1 MIMMKENTYNV
12 VLEEKN
18 YKIFNLEDKYTI
30 IIYNVAVFD
39 KVKEKLKKINGKIKI
54 YIFSLSNENFNE
66 EFEEFPDIITESFP
80 GTLLSM
86 YKRLFINL

>member
-1 MIMMKENTYNV
+1 
-12 VLEEKN
+12 
-18 YKIFNLEDKYTI
+18 
-30 IIYNVAVFD
+30 VAVFD

-66 EFEEFPDIITESFP
+66 EFEEFPNIITESFP

>member
-1 MIMMKENTYNV
+1 MWIEINR
-12 VLEEKN
+12 

-39 KVKEKLKKINGKIKI
+39 IVKEKLKKINGKIKI

-66 EFEEFPDIITESFP
+66 EFEEFPNIITESFP

>member
-39 KVKEKLKKINGKIKI
+39 IVKEKLKKINGKIKI
-54 YIFSLSNENFNE
+54 FIFSLSNENFNE
-66 EFEEFPDIITESFP
+66 EFEEFPNIITESFP

>member
-66 EFEEFPDIITESFP
+66 EFEEFPNIITESFP